1 MALIGS
7 SPFQPDPH
15 FQGGSGQPER
25 HLRGR
30 AEALTRQPGRP
41 GPLLDRQQH
50 RDLPHRPESQTGVEC
65 EDVGANDTDDDG
77 DGKSSKKIIM
87 ISILKVTFKMS

>member
-1 MALIGS
+1 MALISS

-25 HLRGR
+25 HLRGG
-30 AEALTRQPGRP
+30 AEALTRQPGRQ

-50 RDLPHRPESQTGVEC
+50 RDLPHCPEAETGFQQQAIITY
-65 EDVGANDTDDDG
+65 D
-77 DGKSSKKIIM
+77 SYSKPGQ
-87 ISILKVTFKMS
+87 